1 MSTDTTS
8 PDQLAD
14 VLAPPVGVRRRRTV
28 RLPGGRKE
36 PLPIFA
42 GRVALPVILLLLI
55 ATFSVLS
62 PSTFFTVANLSTV
75 LNLQAVLTIVSVG
88 LLLPLIVG
96 ELDLSVASNLG
107 LGLIL
112 VTGLTSKQHLPLL
125 VAVAVALVVCSLVGL
140 ANGLLVARVGIN
152 SLIVTLGMSTI
163 IGGVVAAYTQG
174 AVFYEG
180 IPKGLLAIGQGSV
193 LGVPRPVL
201 VAAGVALLGWYLLS
215 NTPLGRYLYATG
227 GSREAARLS
236 GVPVQRYTVG
246 AFVGAGFLA
255 GVAGVVQ
262 AGILGSGNPT
272 VGPPLLL
279 PAFAA
284 VFLGATTILPG
295 SFNVWGT
302 VLAVIT
308 LQVGTTGLALL
319 GAPFWIEPIFTGVA
333 LISAVA
339 ASRYLRGEAL

>member
-1 MSTDTTS
+1 MSTHTSTTARPPQADT
-8 PDQLAD
+8 
-14 VLAPPVGVRRRRTV
+14 PPVGARPARMV
-28 RLPGGRKE
+28 RLPGNRQE
-36 PLPIFA
+36 PLPVFA
-42 GRVALPVILLLLI
+42 GRVALPVILLLLV
-55 ATFSVLS
+55 AAFSILS
-62 PSTFFTVANLSTV
+62 PTTFFTLANLSTV
-75 LNLQAVLTIVSVG
+75 LNLQAVLAIVAVG

-107 LGLIL
+107 LGVIL
-112 VTGLTSKQHLPLL
+112 VTGLTSKQGLPLAVAIVASL
-125 VAVAVALVVCSLVGL
+125 VACCLVGL
-140 ANGLLVARVGIN
+140 VNGLLVARVGIN

-180 IPKGLLAIGQGSV
+180 IPEALIAIGQGSV

-201 VAAGVALLGWYLLS
+201 VAAVVAVVAWYLLT

-227 GSREAARLS
+227 GSREASRLC
-236 GVPVQRYTVG
+236 GVPVQAYTVG
-246 AFVGAGFLA
+246 AFVGAGLMA
-255 GVAGVVQ
+255 GIAGVVQ

-284 VFLGATTILPG
+284 VYLGATTITPG

-302 VLAVIT
+302 VLAVVT

-333 LISAVA
+333 LICAVA
-339 ASRYLRGEAL
+339 ASRYLRGEVL

>member
-1 MSTDTTS
+1 MTVETTI
-8 PDQLAD
+8 PTQDD
-14 VLAPPVGVRRRRTV
+14 VVEAPVGAKRHRMVH
-28 RLPGGRKE
+28 LPGGRRE

-42 GRVALPVILLLLI
+42 GRVALPVILLLLV
-55 ATFSVLS
+55 ATFSALR
-62 PSTFFTVANLSTV
+62 PGTFFTVANLSTV
-75 LNLQAVLTIVSVG
+75 LNLQAVLTIVSIG

-112 VTGLTSKQHLPLL
+112 VTGLTSKQHLPVLL
-125 VAVAVALVVCSLVGL
+125 AVAAALVVCSLVVL
-140 ANGLLVARVGIN
+140 VNGLLVAKVGIN

-163 IGGVVAAYTQG
+163 LGGGVSAYTQG

-180 IPKGLLAIGQGSV
+180 IPGELIALGQGSTF
-193 LGVPRPVL
+193 GVPRPVL
-201 VAAGVALLGWYLLS
+201 IAGLLAVLAWYLLT
-215 NTPLGRYLYATG
+215 NTPLGRYMYATG
-227 GSREAARLS
+227 GSRDASKLS
-236 GVPVQRYTVG
+236 GVPVLTYTVG
-246 AFVGAGFLA
+246 AFIGAGFLA

-333 LISAVA
+333 LIGAVA
-339 ASRYLRGEAL
+339 ASRYLRGEVL